1 MRRRLVVALLAI
13 AVVALAVPTAS
24 VAASTPKKLP
34 RGQFTVKDVN
44 GKPHHVRVQ
53 VTHVNVVPA
62 SDVAD
67 ALEDDPLPDQAPG
80 VPGDQNLVADGYKIS
95 GNGNTVDI
103 APGEAPPIPIT
114 QGSRGNLQVQ
124 QLPPAPPGSCEVLD
138 LNIAPIHLALLGLIV
153 DTENIHVRIVADP
166 AGGLL
171 GDLLCSLAGNGG
183 GGGGNPP
190 GLGVIIDLLTQINN
204 TLQDILEALGL

>member
-1 MRRRLVVALLAI
+1 MRRRLVVALLTI

-34 RGQFTVKDVN
+34 RGQTTVKDIN

-53 VTHVNVVPA
+53 VTEVKVVTVTQSKFP
-62 SDVAD
+62 DVMPG
-67 ALEDDPLPDQAPG
+67 EDG
-80 VPGDQNLVADGYKIS
+80 TQNLVANGYRIS
-95 GNGNTVDI
+95 GNGRTVDI
-103 APGEAPPIPIT
+103 EPGEAPPIPIT
-114 QGSRGNLQVQ
+114 ERGSTGDLQLQ
-124 QLPPAPPGSCEVLD
+124 QLPPAPPGSCQVLD
-138 LNIAPIHLALLGLIV
+138 LNIAPIHLSLLGLIV

-183 GGGGNPP
+183 GGGPP
-190 GLGVIIDLLTQINN
+190 GLGDIVALLEEINA
-204 TLQDILEALGL
+204 TLEDILAAILGG